1 MDGNG
6 SFRPDDATPR
16 PPRPGPPQRHRV
28 ARRRSSPTP
37 RQGALLT
44 GLTLVAAVLVG
55 ITITTP
61 SGGAAPSG
69 SPGVARATAGPSD
82 GGGTGSNAPV
92 TPPPGG
98 PTPVTTPEPTVDPAG
113 WSAVDLPPYEPVADL
128 APTRTEPGGAS
139 IDTAFVL
146 TSRSGP
152 AADLAKHLEV
162 VPPVDL
168 AVARGGTAA
177 SVRLTPVVPLDQG
190 TTYRFALR
198 LADGS
203 LAGSWVYQTGSAPRV
218 ARTLPADKRTN
229 VPVDTGIEITWDQ
242 DGVGNLAPY
251 FSISPKVGGRF
262 ERHGRTAVFVPDAL
276 QPRTVYTV
284 TVRRGVDLE
293 GSRLVLDRDVTFQ
306 FETRAK
312 DGTKVK
318 RPRWLAAEPL
328 VESPTGSAP
337 LISVSADRRITRV
350 DVRVHRL
357 PTLEGAVRAYL
368 ALRDAPDWAQRS
380 DTGVV
385 PVAGLARVA
394 RFSVPVNH
402 WPSDGRDGGWI
413 KFPDS
418 LPAGWYLV
426 TIPRDGRDVQL
437 VLQVTDVQATAITG
451 SGRTVI
457 WAHDLAAGG
466 PLGGATVRGLDRG
479 RFGRTA
485 ADGLLVAPT
494 PARLATADLEAAPRD
509 RIIVVRAAGEEAGA
523 APRPDRTL
531 FLPVD
536 AWASD
541 VPFRDRFWRLLY
553 TDRSL
558 FRSTDTIEA
567 WGVLQPRSGGAAPAA
582 ELRLVA
588 GGCWDGYDDEGES
601 CADVAIVRAAVRPDA
616 STGVFTASVPIAGVP
631 AGDYELALYVDDLR
645 AAGTHLAIGVIR
657 KPAYR
662 LDVVT
667 DRTVV
672 VAGDRLVATA
682 TASFFDGTPAPGVA
696 FVVGSGFEDDEGE
709 DVATRTTGADGRGD
723 AVVPVEIND
732 GQWAWRE
739 VAVWPEGPEEASIS
753 ASTSVLAFAS
763 RVVLDGEATLD
774 GPSLAI
780 AGSLHQVDLERL
792 EGEVRA
798 GLDQEIRP
806 NGAAVA
812 GATVRI
818 RIEERWQVKVPTGRV
833 YDFIAK
839 KAIDTYEYR
848 DRERSLG
855 TRRVTT
861 DANGRFA
868 LETDV
873 ASDHWYTIDVLADDA
888 DGRTTRLD
896 LWAERE
902 EALDRGG
909 EGGLPTLTLDGNVDA
924 DGERAYA
931 VGDPI
936 RATIRGADGAPMPTG
951 GDRQYLFFTA
961 RPGHLDAR
969 VEATPRLRSTFT
981 EADIPGL
988 SIGAAWFD
996 GTTGGVTSVYWGCGA
1011 YLPTV
1016 EASFD
1021 TTTRAL
1027 EVELEADAARYRPGE
1042 TATVAIRTTDAA
1054 GRPVAADVILR
1065 AVDEK
1070 LYAIGGALEGEALDE
1085 LYWSIASG
1093 DGLAATAGSHSLPVF
1108 VPFTGET
1115 CGPGTTGGGGEDVT
1129 TRDDFRD
1136 TLLFRRVR
1144 TGADGRATASFDLS
1158 DDLTSW
1164 RVSATAIGAR
1174 KEVGQGTVQ
1183 VPVAL
1188 PLFVEAPLAPDY
1200 LTGDRPRLR
1209 VRAYGEALTAGDR
1222 VTFTVSAPSLGMAT
1236 ATVVGRAF
1244 EAVEVPM
1251 PRLVAGDH
1259 AVTIEASA
1267 GTGAAAARDRLVRTI
1282 RVVDTRFTQRR
1293 TAYGDLADGLPDVAA
1308 STSLVD
1314 IVFADAGRARHL
1326 GTLEELADGDGARL
1340 DQALAAAIA
1349 RDLLVTTF
1357 DVDPARFD
1365 GEPFDPAPYLVRAA
1379 GDDDDAD
1386 YEIRGLALLPYAG
1399 ADEALSAR
1407 AALLGGAR
1415 VAGEDLADYFRWL
1428 RSAKG
1433 DAEFEDY
1440 GPPPAGRESR
1450 SLALAGLAGLGE
1462 PVVPAIRAAL
1472 ADPDLTIRERLYLAL
1487 GAAALGDHATAL
1499 RVERDLLTRHGER
1512 MGPWLRLRVGSSLD
1526 DTIEATALV
1535 ALIGATVGDPVAEWA
1550 EAYVEANPARDDLM
1564 SLQRAGYVERVLAR
1578 TPAAAAR
1585 VAYAVD
1591 GSERTVAIPA
1601 GDALSLTLTPA
1612 QWATFRARTV
1622 AGKVDLAVSW
1632 DAAVDPGTLATDPS
1646 FTLRRTVTPG
1656 PVISSSGRVEV
1667 TLTATFGPQAVRGC
1681 YDVTDTL
1688 PSGLAPFGD
1697 GGQRVTLC
1705 LDPKAPSASYRAR
1718 VVTPG
1723 TYRWEPAILQ
1733 LEGTSESLALT
1744 PDTTVEIR

>member
-451 SGRTVI
+451 SGRTVV

-567 WGVLQPRSGGAAPAA
+567 WGVLQPRTGGAAPAA

-792 EGEVRA
+792 EREVRA

-888 DGRTTRLD
+888 DGRTTSSTCGPSARRP
-896 LWAERE
+896 WIAAAR
-902 EALDRGG
+902 AGCRHSHSTATSTRTASARTRSATRSGRRSAGPTAPRCPPGATGSTSSSRRGRAISTRASRRRRDSARHSRR
-909 EGGLPTLTLDGNVDA
+909 PTSPASRSG
-924 DGERAYA
+924 
-931 VGDPI
+931 P
-936 RATIRGADGAPMPTG
+936 RGS
-951 GDRQYLFFTA
+951 TA
-961 RPGHLDAR
+961 RPAVSRASTGAVVPTSRPWRH
-969 VEATPRLRSTFT
+969 RSTRRRARSRSSWRPT
-981 EADIPGL
+981 PPAIAPARPRPWR
-988 SIGAAWFD
+988 SARRMRRGARWRP
-996 GTTGGVTSVYWGCGA
+996 TSSSA
-1011 YLPTV
+1011 P
-1016 EASFD
+1016 S
-1021 TTTRAL
+1021 TRSCTRS
-1027 EVELEADAARYRPGE
+1027 AAP
-1042 TATVAIRTTDAA
+1042 
-1054 GRPVAADVILR
+1054 LR
-1065 AVDEK
+1065 ARPSTSST
-1070 LYAIGGALEGEALDE
+1070 GP
-1085 LYWSIASG
+1085 SR
-1093 DGLAATAGSHSLPVF
+1093 AATASQRPPDRTRSPSSSRS
-1108 VPFTGET
+1108 
-1115 CGPGTTGGGGEDVT
+1115 PG
-1129 TRDDFRD
+1129 
-1136 TLLFRRVR
+1136 RR
-1144 TGADGRATASFDLS
+1144 
-1158 DDLTSW
+1158 
-1164 RVSATAIGAR
+1164 
-1174 KEVGQGTVQ
+1174 
-1183 VPVAL
+1183 
-1188 PLFVEAPLAPDY
+1188 
-1200 LTGDRPRLR
+1200 
-1209 VRAYGEALTAGDR
+1209 
-1222 VTFTVSAPSLGMAT
+1222 
-1236 ATVVGRAF
+1236 
-1244 EAVEVPM
+1244 
-1251 PRLVAGDH
+1251 
-1259 AVTIEASA
+1259 
-1267 GTGAAAARDRLVRTI
+1267 
-1282 RVVDTRFTQRR
+1282 
-1293 TAYGDLADGLPDVAA
+1293 
-1308 STSLVD
+1308 
-1314 IVFADAGRARHL
+1314 AGRA
-1326 GTLEELADGDGARL
+1326 
-1340 DQALAAAIA
+1340 
-1349 RDLLVTTF
+1349 
-1357 DVDPARFD
+1357 P
-1365 GEPFDPAPYLVRAA
+1365 
-1379 GDDDDAD
+1379 
-1386 YEIRGLALLPYAG
+1386 
-1399 ADEALSAR
+1399 
-1407 AALLGGAR
+1407 
-1415 VAGEDLADYFRWL
+1415 
-1428 RSAKG
+1428 
-1433 DAEFEDY
+1433 
-1440 GPPPAGRESR
+1440 
-1450 SLALAGLAGLGE
+1450 
-1462 PVVPAIRAAL
+1462 
-1472 ADPDLTIRERLYLAL
+1472 
-1487 GAAALGDHATAL
+1487 
-1499 RVERDLLTRHGER
+1499 
-1512 MGPWLRLRVGSSLD
+1512 
-1526 DTIEATALV
+1526 
-1535 ALIGATVGDPVAEWA
+1535 
-1550 EAYVEANPARDDLM
+1550 
-1564 SLQRAGYVERVLAR
+1564 
-1578 TPAAAAR
+1578 PAAAAR
-1585 VAYAVD
+1585 
-1591 GSERTVAIPA
+1591 T
-1601 GDALSLTLTPA
+1601 
-1612 QWATFRARTV
+1612 
-1622 AGKVDLAVSW
+1622 
-1632 DAAVDPGTLATDPS
+1632 
-1646 FTLRRTVTPG
+1646 
-1656 PVISSSGRVEV
+1656 
-1667 TLTATFGPQAVRGC
+1667 
-1681 YDVTDTL
+1681 
-1688 PSGLAPFGD
+1688 
-1697 GGQRVTLC
+1697 
-1705 LDPKAPSASYRAR
+1705 
-1718 VVTPG
+1718 
-1723 TYRWEPAILQ
+1723 
-1733 LEGTSESLALT
+1733 
-1744 PDTTVEIR
+1744 